1 MLLVRFPQSG
11 MFCDFIGSVFVC
23 LSGYLSS
30 PFQTVRE
37 RGESGSV
44 SGISFT
50 KVFISPT
57 CIILY
62 VNWENAVLQNPYHS
76 TLATVCGFIC
86 KIFHVYLLSVFVF
99 WVHCVVCVWFVN
111 HWTGDHSKR
120 QTTKDN
126 LFLYVRFRKLASA
139 TFPSLTPTQVS
150 SFFSLLNI
158 YNSCLW
164 VKNSVH

>member
-1 MLLVRFPQSG
+1 MLLVCFPQSG

-44 SGISFT
+44 NGISFT

-62 VNWENAVLQNPYHS
+62 VNWENTVLQIPYHS
-76 TLATVCGFIC
+76 TLATACEFIC

-99 WVHCVVCVWFVN
+99 WVQCVVCIWFVN
-111 HWTGDHSKR
+111 HWTGDDSKQQR
-120 QTTKDN
+120 II
-126 LFLYVRFRKLASA
+126 FFFYVHFRKLASA

-158 YNSCLW
+158 YDSCLW
-164 VKNSVH
+164 VKNSFIVH